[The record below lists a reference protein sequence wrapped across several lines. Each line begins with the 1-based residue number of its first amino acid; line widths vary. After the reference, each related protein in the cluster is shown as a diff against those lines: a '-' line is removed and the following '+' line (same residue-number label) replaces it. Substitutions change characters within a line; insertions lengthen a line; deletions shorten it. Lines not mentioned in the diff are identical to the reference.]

1 MAEHDQGGHGAG
13 DSPFSN
19 SHGGRP
25 KSWAAVII
33 MIVGFLVAG
42 VALCLGPAWLA
53 FWIGTAVVVIG
64 GIMALAADIWN
75 DVVVEETRLT
85 PEQFAALS
93 PVEAPAGAEHRL
105 ASADD

>member
-13 DSPFSN
+13 DSPYSN

-33 MIVGFLVAG
+33 MIIGFLVAG
-42 VALCLGPAWLA
+42 VALCLGPAWVA
-53 FWIGTAVVVIG
+53 FWIGVAVVVIG
-64 GIMALAADIWN
+64 GIIALAADIWN
-75 DVVVEETRLT
+75 DVVVDETRLT

-93 PVEAPAGAEHRL
+93 GGDAPAGAERRL